1 MTRIERGRRI
11 IFDAKLYR
19 ACGRLAGDFGNHAE
33 PKIDAGGDTAR
44 GDYIAV
50 THDPCLLEFC
60 AEERQQ
66 FVISPMRGGA
76 PALQQPGNAEH
87 EGAGANRGDV
97 FGAGCLP
104 AHEIDGLAIADRAD
118 DAFDAAGNADQVERR
133 AARNAVGRQQ
143 TQSAVARHRLSD
155 FAATTVRDCGKRAST
170 CSGPVRSSWVRSG
183 KRTKPTVK
191 LDMIIS
197 ASAPPPRPPVE
208 TSCQPPA
215 ISLG

>member
-1 MTRIERGRRI
+1 MTRIERRRRI

-50 THDPCLLEFC
+50 THDPCLLEFR

-66 FVISPMRGGA
+66 FGVGPMRGGA
-76 PALQQPGNAEH
+76 PALQQPGDAEH

-118 DAFDAAGNADQVERR
+118 DAFAPPGTQIRSSGGQLATLWVGNRLNPQSLGTGFPISPPQRFATAA
-133 AARNAVGRQQ
+133 
-143 TQSAVARHRLSD
+143 
-155 FAATTVRDCGKRAST
+155 
-170 CSGPVRSSWVRSG
+170 SGPAPAAVR
-183 KRTKPTVK
+183 
-191 LDMIIS
+191 
-197 ASAPPPRPPVE
+197 
-208 TSCQPPA
+208 
-215 ISLG
+215 